1 MLCIR
6 TVSATVSFHKCNFCV
21 TKVSHRWGVVKRF
34 FLDSS
39 KNNAKRAAEI
49 FSKTFQQ
56 CNSSITNKMHSV
68 RVWAFVLF
76 LPQHSNFYGL
86 FFVLLR
92 FCAALL
98 MNIYASRCSFCRSM
112 TYRCR
117 CRFPKIKTRK
127 ACRAMVRAAGMWGGT
142 MQSEHA
148 FVKPHPPPRREELAF
163 IRSCVPAP
171 VLPQGVPPRFS
182 LFFTGKT
189 LTLSLQCASILKDF
203 ERQRCAE
210 SFQSNLLRTA
220 QRG

>member
-1 MLCIR
+1 
-6 TVSATVSFHKCNFCV
+6 
-21 TKVSHRWGVVKRF
+21 
-34 FLDSS
+34 
-39 KNNAKRAAEI
+39 
-49 FSKTFQQ
+49 
-56 CNSSITNKMHSV
+56 MHSV

-92 FCAALL
+92 FCAAPL
-98 MNIYASRCSFCRSM
+98 MNIYAFLFISLQLLPQHDVPVPLPFSEKA
-112 TYRCR
+112 
-117 CRFPKIKTRK
+117 KIKK
-127 ACRAMVRAAGMWGGT
+127 ACRAMVRAAGMWSGT

-148 FVKPHPPPRREELAF
+148 FVKPHPPPCREDLAF
-163 IRSCVPAP
+163 IRSCMPAP

-189 LTLSLQCASILKDF
+189 LTLSLQCASILEDF